1 MQTELPTILNVLE
14 TDYELEYSEIY
25 TGTVYQE
32 TNRRISVLYLFIKS
46 LWITIISKL
55 HQFCINCGSYWCFY
69 LL

>member
-1 MQTELPTILNVLE
+1 MQTELPKILNVLE

-46 LWITIISKL
+46 L
-55 HQFCINCGSYWCFY
+55 
-69 LL
+69 